1 MLMPSPESPES
12 RQSVETLLV
21 LDGTW
26 HETKELLRRIPQ
38 LSNLPK
44 AALPIN
50 LAAKADGRLMIRRCK
65 RNANVGSFVCT
76 LGATIAALEVLEP
89 ELASRHRREWLGP
102 LHKLVEIQIRM
113 LPHRLQAQKGTQ
125 VVAEYIAAG
134 VPIVGPLSEIPTLE
148 KLQLSEQRD

>member
-1 MLMPSPESPES
+1 LLRMYPSLDQALGEGRNGTIILYPGKDAVDLDKMLMPSPESPES

-50 LAAKADGRLMIRRCK
+50 LAAKADGRSLR
-65 RNANVGSFVCT
+65 
-76 LGATIAALEVLEP
+76 
-89 ELASRHRREWLGP
+89 
-102 LHKLVEIQIRM
+102 
-113 LPHRLQAQKGTQ
+113 
-125 VVAEYIAAG
+125 
-134 VPIVGPLSEIPTLE
+134 
-148 KLQLSEQRD
+148 